1 MNFLD
6 TNKPT
11 KEKVEYLSEMRIL
24 KKNLIHVHGFPK
36 SFANHFKLKA
46 KKYFGQYGKIIKAM
60 IKIKNNPDTNKKAY
74 SAYITYSNEKEA
86 ALAILCVDS
95 LLIEG
100 KIIRAFFGTTKYCKF
115 FLNNEKCP
123 NPDKCS
129 FSHELADEND
139 IIIGSNTNFS
149 YDDHIK
155 LCKKII
161 DYSNP
166 KTKEF
171 ILKLKRP
178 KKSIFPFMDFIFL
191 SEREKENYF
200 TQGNVKYISSD
211 NSQNNIY
218 SNTPNNYI
226 EKNDFGYNN
235 FNNSMK
241 NFNLNYINYPRESR
255 YFGNN
260 ENIEKGISE
269 QSGIETWELYRIF
282 NNSINHIL
290 NSKPF
295 FSKLK
300 GLPLQKLELD
310 YFKKELEKE
319 GNNMNELLG
328 ECLDCLN

>member
-6 TNKPT
+6 TNKPA

-161 DYSNP
+161 DYFNP

-226 EKNDFGYNN
+226 EKNDFDYNN
-235 FNNSMK
+235 LN
-241 NFNLNYINYPRESR
+241 NLNDINYPRESR
-255 YFGNN
+255 YFANN

-269 QSGIETWELYRIF
+269 QSRIETWELYRIF

-310 YFKKELEKE
+310 YLKKELEKE
-319 GNNMNELLG
+319 GNNINELLG